1 MTVSKMHEYMAEKVV
16 PESVMPQNIAACL
29 MDEDATVPELDAFTF
44 LNRVRALGIGSADFL
59 YLLEGCGAP
68 EQAVEKIKNNPA
80 MNLQSLIVTLEESG
94 LTSQDYTRML
104 YTARQIWERTLTV
117 RLEKAQEAP
126 DVDEPEDAPYEEAVQ
141 TAPKRGFTVS
151 IPEDDE
157 YESEEVYEDS
167 YEDEYDDDDYDEAE
181 SPYGDVQRGRI
192 GYQRIPR
199 DEAPPKHGGKI
210 IAAAIS
216 SCVLLGAAAFMK
228 LSGFPT
234 AKEILPEVSYAAD
247 SAEIFTAVY
256 NSYTAG
262 IIGGQDILL
271 PAEKDA
277 EVFGSLLISGG
288 EDMGVYNVGSSAFAA
303 SSDLI
308 TVYTEKDDAFSVLCT
323 IAPPEGAE
331 FVEIVKEGEM
341 LAAVFA
347 DDNSVGYA
355 AYDEK
360 GSVLYSCHQ
369 VGRLTDINTE
379 KAGKISFGTVYTP
392 HFTESF
398 SAERTD
404 KYLPII
410 SAAGDA
416 TIVPAQRIALPE
428 SSGCSY
434 AVYGE
439 FDLTDGSLTDTAAA
453 LGDPVYSDAEK
464 FMAVMKSADGYDIII
479 RGEENKLLNTRVSSL
494 IACDM
499 GDMVVAELAED
510 AEPYDSTPEFEREF
524 NIIATAE
531 KEANGSTTVYLR
543 GFDFAPVSAVTNI
556 PAAVTDMKMDD
567 GYLYIYDENG
577 TAMVLDITDV
587 RAPKIAELTA
597 ADGIIR
603 DDYALC
609 STISGRAIKLT
620 LYSRENGEVTEVRS
634 SAKSVSAPEDT
645 VIELCGTNTFYI
657 DGEDRC
663 AAAFT
668 YFDGVSVISEYLLFG
683 KSNTSYT
690 LFDDKTGFTAGVS
703 LGDRLHLVYKN
714 SSIVIE

>member
-1 MTVSKMHEYMAEKVV
+1 MTEKVI

-68 EQAVEKIKNNPA
+68 EQAVEKIKSNPA

-117 RLEKAQEAP
+117 RLEKAQQADYDEEN
-126 DVDEPEDAPYEEAVQ
+126 DDIYDEPYEQA
-141 TAPKRGFTVS
+141 TAPAKREPAVS
-151 IPEDDE
+151 IPEDNDIGDD
-157 YESEEVYEDS
+157 YEEDFG
-167 YEDEYDDDDYDEAE
+167 EEYDDISEE
-181 SPYGDVQRGRI
+181 SPYEDIQRDRI

-210 IAAAIS
+210 VAAAVG
-216 SCVLLGAAAFMK
+216 SCVLIGAAAAMT
-228 LSGFPT
+228 LSGFP
-234 AKEILPEVSYAAD
+234 AAREKLPEISYAAD
-247 SAEIFTAVY
+247 SAAIFSCVY

-262 IIGGQDILL
+262 IIGGQDVML
-271 PAEKDA
+271 PAADDT
-277 EVFGSLLISGG
+277 EVFGSLLVSGG

-303 SSDLI
+303 SHDLI
-308 TVYTEKDDAFSVLCT
+308 TVYTEKNDAFSVLCT

-331 FVEIVKEGEM
+331 FVEIVCESDK

-347 DDNSVGYA
+347 DENSVGFA
-355 AYDEK
+355 AYDEN

-369 VGRLTDINTE
+369 VGALTDICTD
-379 KAGKISFGTVYTP
+379 KIGRISFGTVYTP

-410 SAAGDA
+410 SAAGAA
-416 TIVPAQRIALPE
+416 TTVPAQRIALPE
-428 SSGCSY
+428 GDLGCSY

-439 FDLTDGSLTDTAAA
+439 FDLADGSLTDMAAA

-464 FMAVMKSADGYDIII
+464 FMAVMKSAEGYDIII
-479 RGEENKLLNTRVSSL
+479 RGEENTLLNTRVSSL

-499 GDMVVAELAED
+499 GDTIMAQLSD
-510 AEPYDSTPEFEREF
+510 DTEPYDSTPEFEREF

-531 KEANGSTTVYLR
+531 KQTDGSTTIYLR
-543 GFDFAPVSAVTNI
+543 GFDFEPVSAVTNL
-556 PAAVTDMKMDD
+556 PVSVVDMKMSD

-603 DDYALC
+603 DDLALC

-620 LYSRENGEVTEVRS
+620 LYSRENETLTELRS
-634 SAKSVSAPEDT
+634 TTKAVSAPEST
-645 VIELCGTNTFYI
+645 VIELCGMNTFHI
-657 DGEDRC
+657 GGEDRC

-668 YFDGVSVISEYLLFG
+668 YFDGVSVISEYALFG

-690 LFDDKTGFTAGVS
+690 LFDDKTGFTAGVP
-703 LGDRLHLVYKN
+703 LGDRLHLVYGS